1 MNKVVYN
8 SDYGGFLLSL
18 NAIEW
23 LEQNCKDNE
32 LRDFIKS
39 LRISY
44 YEQLP
49 IIGKEYHSSLKD
61 ESICYNVS
69 EWFEDKR
76 HHKDL
81 VAVVEALGN
90 DANGRHAKLAI
101 ANIYCNQYRIDQYD
115 GSESVITPEYGEHWI
130 IID

>member
-8 SDYGGFLLSL
+8 SDYGGFLLSMK
-18 NAIEW
+18 AVEW
-23 LEQNCKDNE
+23 LEQNCKDNK

-49 IIGKEYHSSLKD
+49 IVGKESHSSLKD